1 MFLAAIFFGWM
12 LHFHPFVVPF
22 FFFFCYSYPKLLHL
36 FVHFYCCSIIHCLDP
51 CVNSICICCL
61 SVFLFTGDT
70 SCPPSSCSSPFSN
83 KRLYF
88 SSCSNC
94 CFVKLI
100 ISSIASLYP
109 RLLFEIVLISSVMIP
124 ICLFSSCFIL
134 FFLSRLSSNDAWG
147 FFSVFSISWNCDCSY
162 FILLSLC
169 VFSHLLFNF
178 VPILIPPCNC
188 LW

>member
-1 MFLAAIFFGWM
+1 M
-12 LHFHPFVVPF
+12 LHFHPFMVPF

-36 FVHFYCCSIIHCLDP
+36 FVHFYCCSIIHCLGL

-94 CFVKLI
+94 WFVKLI

-109 RLLFEIVLISSVMIP
+109 HLLFEIVLISSVMIP

-169 VFSHLLFNF
+169 VSSHLLLNF